1 MKNIRFGIA
10 GIKHFH
16 ILEFAKGMNQLP
28 GSEFVGFY
36 EDDTV
41 LRKTYEQE
49 FGVKGFADLDSF
61 VDATNPEVVGVAV
74 ENGKKSEVITR
85 LVSMGCH
92 VLADKHVR
100 QIRHSKKDEN
110 AMDLLM
116 LQVPKQVKCHK
127 HQSEIV

>member
-1 MKNIRFGIA
+1 MQNIRFGIA

-92 VLADKHVR
+92 VLADKPLVTDLE
-100 QIRHSKKDEN
+100 QLDEIE
-110 AMDLLM
+110 
-116 LQVPKQVKCHK
+116 K
-127 HQSEIV
+127 S